1 MTAGSDGSPPS
12 QDPVPPRPRR
22 GAAPRVVDPGSFD
35 DVAHFY
41 PKALNAALHPQLRF
55 FASLGNER
63 IATRYC
69 HLHPK
74 ARRSTVIDVLTRCP
88 EHFRWGGADLFPVT
102 TESGERRIVVI
113 ETNSCPSGQ
122 KSYPRTDEVSEQGG
136 YRILVERSFA
146 PTLAKRRAL
155 PRGGLAVLFDKNE
168 MEASGYAAAMADVFD
183 EPVHLVPCMDGD
195 PDPGWRFN
203 ADRVLEVRSATSG
216 EWQPIRGALRY
227 VTQRPWNR
235 IPATTRT
242 CIYNPVLTCLSGGR
256 NKLMA
261 AKAYDLLN
269 AELSGEG
276 LAIRVPETIWDV
288 SKDEVSLWVE
298 RMGGVAVVK
307 DPYSNAGQG
316 VFTIT
321 RPAELDA
328 FMRRPARYDRFIVQ
342 ALIGNVGWSSRS
354 RGARLYHIGT
364 VPDRRGR
371 IHVADLRMMVAA
383 GPEGFFPVAVYA
395 RRARAPL
402 PTVLDAETPSWD
414 VLGTNLSVRDAH
426 GDWATQTER
435 LVLMDQRDFSRLGL
449 GLDDLIEAYIET
461 VLAMTAIDR
470 MAGRLMNTRRRLN
483 RRLFRSLDPDP
494 SLLAEI
500 RA

>member
-1 MTAGSDGSPPS
+1 MPPLSTSPRIVQP
-12 QDPVPPRPRR
+12 DT
-22 GAAPRVVDPGSFD
+22 FD
-35 DVAHFY
+35 EVAHFY

-55 FASLGNER
+55 FASLGNDR
-63 IATRYC
+63 IAARYC
-69 HLHPK
+69 HLHPR
-74 ARRSTVIDVLTRCP
+74 ARQSTVLDLLGRCP
-88 EHFRWGGADLFPVT
+88 DHFRWGGADLFPVT
-102 TESGERRIVVI
+102 TDSGERRIVVI

-122 KSYPRTDEVSEQGG
+122 KSYPRTDEVTEQGG
-136 YRILVERSFA
+136 YRTLVERSFM
-146 PTLAKRRAL
+146 PTVRARRSL

-168 MEASGYAAAMADVFD
+168 MEASGYAAAMADVSG
-183 EPVHLVPCMDGD
+183 EPVHLVPCIDGD
-195 PDPGWRFN
+195 PAPCWRFTD
-203 ADRVLEVRSATSG
+203 DRVLEVRTSTTAP
-216 EWQPIRGALRY
+216 WQPIRAALRY
-227 VTQRPWNR
+227 VTQRPWSR
-235 IPATTRT
+235 IPPVSRT
-242 CIYNPVLTCLSGGR
+242 CIYNPVLACLSGGR
-256 NKLMA
+256 NKLVA

-276 LAIRVPETIWDV
+276 LAIRIPETIWDV
-288 SKDEVSLWVE
+288 SKTEVPLWVE

-321 RPAELDA
+321 HPAELEA
-328 FMRRPARYDRFIVQ
+328 FMSREDRYDRYIVQ
-342 ALIGNVGWSSRS
+342 ALIGNAGWSSRS
-354 RGARLYHIGT
+354 RGARLYHLGT

-371 IHVADLRMMVAA
+371 IHVADLRFMVGA

-395 RRARAPL
+395 RRARKPL
-402 PTVLDAETPSWD
+402 PVQLDADTPSWD
-414 VLGTNLSVRDAH
+414 VLGTNLSVRDER

-449 GLDDLIEAYIET
+449 GLDDLIEGYIET

-470 MAGRLMNTRRRLN
+470 MAQRLLNSRRRFN

-500 RA
+500 RS